1 MGGGIY
7 AVRDVVG
14 RDGEEETQRLGL
26 ETVHMPLW
34 AASINLAVADFF
46 FGTAG
51 DFYEL
56 SAMGFFPCV
65 LCLKDIE
72 I

>member
-1 MGGGIY
+1 MRFGMWL
-7 AVRDVVG
+7 
-14 RDGEEETQRLGL
+14 DGMAKRKQRLGL

-46 FGTAG
+46 LGTAG

-56 SAMGFFPCV
+56 SAMGFFPYV
-65 LCLKDIE
+65 LCLKYRE